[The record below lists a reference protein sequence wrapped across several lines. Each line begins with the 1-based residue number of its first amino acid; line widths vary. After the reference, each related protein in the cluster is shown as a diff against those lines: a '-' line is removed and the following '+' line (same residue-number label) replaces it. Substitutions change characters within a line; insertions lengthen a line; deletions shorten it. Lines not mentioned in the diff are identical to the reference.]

1 MLKARVA
8 KVKLGQIELEGI
20 MKTDGSFFIA
30 APQASEL
37 FQFVKTNVSRDIKAI
52 LGEDFQFVKI
62 TTELHPKYVNC
73 LTLVAFRKLM
83 FELVLKGNIVAIEL
97 SRALVDLTLEQLFC
111 DSFGVKFEAEDR
123 QNWLVERLKGLE
135 QRHELTDAI
144 KEYQVQNGTYKSPQS
159 PFLYIHVSDCVNK
172 AVLGWTAKQARLEL
186 KVPKNELLRNHLTK
200 EQLKSID
207 RIEDHTAVLIR
218 KSGRNPVECA
228 KQAIEFYS

>member
-37 FQFVKTNVSRDIKAI
+37 FQLSKNHASRDIKAI
-52 LGEDFQFVKI
+52 LGEGFPLSKI
-62 TTELHPKYVNC
+62 TTELNSKYVNC
-73 LTLVAFRKLM
+73 LSLVAFRKLM
-83 FELVLKGNIVAIEL
+83 FELALKGNTVAIEL

-111 DSFGVKFEAEDR
+111 DSFGIEFDAEDR
-123 QNWLVERLKGLE
+123 QNWLAERLKGLE
-135 QRHELTDAI
+135 QRHELTEAI
-144 KEYQVQNGTYKSPQS
+144 KEYQIKNGTYKSHNS
-159 PFLYIHVSDCVNK
+159 TFLYIHVSDCINK
-172 AVLGWTAKQARLEL
+172 AVLGFTAKQARLEL
-186 KVPKNELLRNHLTK
+186 KVPKNELLRNHLKK
-200 EQLKSID
+200 EHLKSID

-228 KQAIEFYS
+228 KQAVEFFS